1 MVNYNQFLQWW
12 AAPWIQTSGA
22 PRCIFLPSPPPRQH
36 EGAAGQAST
45 RWGRIFESSLNC
57 FLLPVTGAESDKSSI
72 LLLRLQKED
81 GGFIWTH
88 SVLQVTTMLHILP
101 CYIHHDQN
109 PYNNDHQWRFTN
121 SPSLSWFQLR
131 DAVEESA
138 TPVIILTNQILSIEE
153 AAVWSS
159 PTPTLSSA
167 NHHYPQHF
175 CYYKTNQGHARQL
188 LAVPLLHGSEP
199 PAVRSCLWGSLA
211 GCPLIPLLP
220 SCCFPVLWAKSCQLT
235 PSLPAGCPASLSTL
249 RLFSTC
255 SILSLPSTKPHTHPT
270 PFWYQRPLAG
280 APGLQQESP
289 WLGEQWKQG
298 KTGGDPTLGLP
309 ATSRPV
315 FKISQL
321 EIWFLRVSSWA
332 TGRWRWLPRSFSATG
347 WGSTLHTNMVT
358 WDFSWAGQTEEGGA
372 GGVHQRPQ
380 QQPSLPLV
388 IAPSLL

>member
-1 MVNYNQFLQWW
+1 MVNFNQFLQWW

-220 SCCFPVLWAKSCQLT
+220 SCAGGQLCNHESSCQLIVT
-235 PSLPAGCPASLSTL
+235 VLMKFPPPPQKKKKKKKKLCNGFFRGAQKWNLNVQKIRKKTKKKVKIPKEWSWCYVLYDIYIFLDFIINVLIFKKKIWILPNSKKVCETRAPYTYGPTVNNF
-249 RLFSTC
+249 FS
-255 SILSLPSTKPHTHPT
+255 
-270 PFWYQRPLAG
+270 
-280 APGLQQESP
+280 
-289 WLGEQWKQG
+289 
-298 KTGGDPTLGLP
+298 
-309 ATSRPV
+309 V
-315 FKISQL
+315 
-321 EIWFLRVSSWA
+321 
-332 TGRWRWLPRSFSATG
+332 
-347 WGSTLHTNMVT
+347 
-358 WDFSWAGQTEEGGA
+358 
-372 GGVHQRPQ
+372 
-380 QQPSLPLV
+380 
-388 IAPSLL
+388 